1 MKKNLAVLT
10 ILLGATFMSFNGA
23 LIRILESANGFQV
36 LFYRSIGLV
45 TFVLVFISLKR
56 KTAIIEVFRAID
68 AWDIVVGVC
77 LGFAF
82 SSYVFSIFYTSVAYT
97 LFILSATPLVAALL
111 SWMVLNERP
120 RLITGLAMLLSL
132 FGVAIMV
139 RTGVSGGYGW
149 ANFLALISALSFASM
164 LVITRRSFKEDILTG
179 TFLGGVFSGLF
190 GLLSSVFVVKSLE
203 VSVYDLGIMF
213 VMGAFAIGLGITL
226 VTLAA
231 PFVPSAE
238 VSILVLLESV
248 LGPIWVWL
256 FLNEIVSKSELVGG
270 ALILFSVFLLS
281 YPGKQLNRE

>member
-97 LFILSATPLVAALL
+97 LFILSSTPLVAALL
-111 SWMVLNERP
+111 SWVVLNERP

-164 LVITRRSFKEDILTG
+164 LVITRRSYKEDILTG

-190 GLLSSVFVVKSLE
+190 GLLSSVFVVKSFE

-281 YPGKQLNRE
+281 YPGKQLNHE

>member
-1 MKKNLAVLT
+1 
-10 ILLGATFMSFNGA
+10 LGATFMSFNGA

-97 LFILSATPLVAALL
+97 LFILSSTPLVAALL
-111 SWMVLNERP
+111 SWVVLNERP
-120 RLITGLAMLLSL
+120 RLITGFAMLLSL
-132 FGVAIMV
+132 FGVVIMV
-139 RTGVSGGYGW
+139 RTGVSVGYGW

-164 LVITRRSFKEDILTG
+164 LVITRRSYKEDILTG

-190 GLLSSVFVVKSLE
+190 GLLSSVFVVNSLE
-203 VSVYDLGIMF
+203 VSLYDLGIMF